1 MPTPLH
7 LIALPE
13 GDQRTVRFFA
23 TFPAPAPDSPPD
35 CRPAGIFTGDRKT
48 GLERAKIADLNLCAP
63 TAVTWHADHRVELGS
78 YTYASPGRHTAHL
91 RWGETIVTADIDLDV
106 PPPSQDI
113 ILPTLALF
121 VVKPAADQPLEAAI
135 RLEVM
140 GLQPEQQLRIDAG
153 AGQVFMLP
161 GADGPDQQ
169 AEWLVGYH
177 KSGEYT
183 VAVDLLDG
191 EGYWLATLAQ
201 NPLEVAP
208 PAEPAPPDLEGEPKE
223 PDVPSTPLPEVGELA
238 NSSPPWLPFRYVRPA
253 WGGVRTYT
261 TPGGSRVSRSLALGT
276 YLAIQ
281 NETMASGQ
289 VWYQSTHGDWV
300 AASAVAQVIPS
311 DLRGVELGAATPPPP
326 PPPPPGGVRYGV
338 VTAALLNVRA
348 RPGVSP
354 DNPPIAQ
361 LPSGAQV
368 TIYEERLVDGA
379 TWYRIGDNRWVH
391 GGWVR
396 IIQEPPS
403 PSLRRGVV
411 TADVLN
417 VRSQPG
423 VGYPVVDQLRLGA
436 EVTIYEEQPVAG
448 APWYRIGVDRWVHSG
463 WVRILPAELAAQ
475 SLAVVTSGPTLPV
488 GWVVSAS
495 LNVRARPGASPD
507 NPPIDE
513 VLHNQRLDILETRT
527 VDGARWYRIGVD
539 RWALGQWVA
548 AALPKPRPASI
559 RANERWVGVNLGQQ
573 TAVAYEGDTP
583 VYATMVATG
592 LPMTPT
598 VQGVFRTW
606 QRLTTGKMSGGSAAT
621 GGYYYLEGVTW
632 TCYFYAGYALH
643 TAYWHDAF
651 GRPSGARPGGPAARR
666 CMCMRGE
673 EVPGVRCHPDFA
685 QKSRETKAWSPILNN

>member
-1 MPTPLH
+1 MPSSIRL
-7 LIALPE
+7 LAIPE
-13 GDQRTVRFFA
+13 HDQRTVRFYA
-23 TFPAPAPDSPPD
+23 AFPAPAPDAPPD
-35 CRPAGIFTGDRKT
+35 CRPAGLFTGDPKT
-48 GLERAKIADLNLCAP
+48 GLERAKIAELTLCAP
-63 TAVTWHADHRVELGS
+63 TAVTWHEDHRVELGS
-78 YTYASPGRHTAHL
+78 YTYASPGRQAAHL
-91 RWGETIVTADIDLDV
+91 RWGEAIVVADIDLESEAV
-106 PPPSQDI
+106 ALTEAQ
-113 ILPTLALF
+113 PTLALF
-121 VVKPAADQPLEAAI
+121 VVKPAADQGLMAAI
-135 RLEVM
+135 RLEVL
-140 GLQPEQQLRIDAG
+140 GLQADQQLRIDAG
-153 AGQVFMLP
+153 AGQVYRLA
-161 GADGPDQQ
+161 GSAGPDQQ
-169 AEWLVGYH
+169 AEWSVSYH

-183 VAVDLLDG
+183 MAVDLLDG
-191 EGYWLATLAQ
+191 EGFWLATLAQ
-201 NPLEVAP
+201 NPLEIAP
-208 PAEPAPPDLEGEPKE
+208 PAEPALPDLEGEPEAPAE
-223 PDVPSTPLPEVGELA
+223 PAPPLLDVGALPTS
-238 NSSPPWLPFRYVRPA
+238 NPPWLPFNYVRPV

-261 TPGGSRVSRSLALGT
+261 TPGGSRVSRSLVLGT

-281 NETMASGQ
+281 SETVAGGQ

-300 AASAVAQVIPS
+300 AASAVAHVTPS
-311 DLRGVELGAATPPPP
+311 SLRGVELQAATPPP

-354 DNPPIAQ
+354 DNPPISQ

-391 GGWVR
+391 GAYVR
-396 IIQEPPS
+396 LIQEPPP

-448 APWYRIGVDRWVHSG
+448 VPWYRVGVGRWVHSG

-475 SLAVVTSGPTLPV
+475 VAVASGPTLPV

-495 LNVRARPGASPD
+495 LNVRARPGVSPD

-527 VDGARWYRIGVD
+527 VDGARWYRIGAD
-539 RWALGQWVA
+539 RWVLGTWVA
-548 AALPKPRPASI
+548 AALSKPRPAGI

-583 VYATMVATG
+583 VYAAMVATG
-592 LPMTPT
+592 LPTTPT

-606 QRLTTGKMSGGSAAT
+606 QRLATGKMSGGSAAT

-651 GRPSGARPGGPAARR
+651 GRTRSHGCVNLSPYDAWWIFQWSAPGGASSPAVYVYA
-666 CMCMRGE
+666 G
-673 EVPGVRCHPDFA
+673 
-685 QKSRETKAWSPILNN
+685 

>member
-1 MPTPLH
+1 MPSPIRL
-7 LIALPE
+7 LAVPE
-13 GDQRTVRFFA
+13 DDQRTVRFYA
-23 TFPAPAPDSPPD
+23 AFPAPALDAPPD
-35 CRPAGIFTGDRKT
+35 CRPAGLFTGDPKT
-48 GLERAKIADLNLCAP
+48 GQEGGKIAELTLCAP
-63 TAVTWHADHRVELGS
+63 TAVTWHEDNRVELGS
-78 YTYASPGRHTAHL
+78 YTYASPGRQAAHL
-91 RWGETIVTADIDLDV
+91 RWGEAIVVADIDLGSETGALAE
-106 PPPSQDI
+106 PQ
-113 ILPTLALF
+113 PTLALF

-135 RLEVM
+135 RLEVL
-140 GLQPEQQLRIDAG
+140 GLHADQQLRIDAG
-153 AGQVFMLP
+153 AGQIYLLP
-161 GADGPDQQ
+161 GSDGPDQQ
-169 AEWLVGYH
+169 AEWLVSYH

-201 NPLEVAP
+201 NSLEIAP
-208 PAEPAPPDLEGEPKE
+208 PAEPALPEQEGEPE
-223 PDVPSTPLPEVGELA
+223 QPAAPAPPLLEAGELPGS
-238 NSSPPWLPFRYVRPA
+238 NPPWLPFNYVRPV

-261 TPGGSRVSRSLALGT
+261 TPGGNRVSRSLVLGT

-281 NETMASGQ
+281 SETVVGGQ
-289 VWYQSTHGDWV
+289 VWYRSTHGDWV
-300 AASAVAQVIPS
+300 AASAVAQVTPS
-311 DLRGVELGAATPPPP
+311 SLRGVELQAATPPTP

-379 TWYRIGDNRWVH
+379 TWYRIGDSRWVH
-391 GGWVR
+391 GAYVR
-396 IIQEPPS
+396 LIQEPPP

-436 EVTIYEEQPVAG
+436 EVTIYEEQPVASV
-448 APWYRIGVDRWVHSG
+448 PWYRIGAGRWVHSG
-463 WVRILPAELAAQ
+463 WVRVLPAELAAQ
-475 SLAVVTSGPTLPV
+475 EAVASGPTLPV

-495 LNVRARPGASPD
+495 LNVRARPGVSPD

-527 VDGARWYRIGVD
+527 VDGARWYRIGAD
-539 RWALGQWVA
+539 RWVLGTWVA
-548 AALPKPRPASI
+548 AALPKPRPAGI

-573 TAVAYEGDTP
+573 TAVAYRGDTP
-583 VYATMVATG
+583 VYAAMVATG
-592 LPMTPT
+592 LPTTPT

-632 TCYFYAGYALH
+632 TCYFYSGYALH

-651 GRPSGARPGGPAARR
+651 GRPRSHGCVNLSPYDAWWIFQWSAPGGASSPAVYVYA
-666 CMCMRGE
+666 G
-673 EVPGVRCHPDFA
+673 
-685 QKSRETKAWSPILNN
+685 

>member
-1 MPTPLH
+1 MAADFELDAPLTS
-7 LIALPE
+7 L
-13 GDQRTVRFFA
+13 
-23 TFPAPAPDSPPD
+23 DS
-35 CRPAGIFTGDRKT
+35 A
-48 GLERAKIADLNLCAP
+48 
-63 TAVTWHADHRVELGS
+63 
-78 YTYASPGRHTAHL
+78 
-91 RWGETIVTADIDLDV
+91 
-106 PPPSQDI
+106 
-113 ILPTLALF
+113 LPTLALF
-121 VVKPAADQPLEAAI
+121 VVKPVTDQPLEAAI

-153 AGQVFMLP
+153 AGQIYLVS

-169 AEWLVGYH
+169 VEWLVSYDKG
-177 KSGEYT
+177 GEYT
-183 VAVDLLDG
+183 VAIDLLDG

-201 NPLEVAP
+201 NPLELAP
-208 PAEPAPPDLEGEPKE
+208 PIEPL
-223 PDVPSTPLPEVGELA
+223 LPEPEPRTGEAVCAGDAAAGGRRASQLQSALA
-238 NSSPPWLPFRYVRPA
+238 ALPLCAANLERSAHLYDAGRQPRLA
-253 WGGVRTYT
+253 HAGAGHL
-261 TPGGSRVSRSLALGT
+261 PGHSKRSDVA
-276 YLAIQ
+276 A
-281 NETMASGQ
+281 GQ
-289 VWYQSTHGDWV
+289 VWYQSTQGDWV
-300 AASAVAQVIPS
+300 AANAVAQVTPS
-311 DLRGVELGAATPPPP
+311 ALRGVELQAAPPPP
-326 PPPPPGGVRYGV
+326 PPPPPGDVRYGV

-391 GGWVR
+391 GGFVR
-396 IIQEPPS
+396 IIEEPPP

-436 EVTIYEEQPVAG
+436 EVTIFEEQPAAG
-448 APWYRIGVDRWVHSG
+448 VPWYRIGVGRWVHSG

-475 SLAVVTSGPTLPV
+475 AVVVSGPTLPL

-495 LNVRARPGASPD
+495 LNVRARPGVSPD

-527 VDGARWYRIGVD
+527 VDGARWYRIGAD
-539 RWALGQWVA
+539 RWVLGQWVA
-548 AALPKPRPASI
+548 AALPKTRPASI

-583 VYATMVATG
+583 VYAAMVATG
-592 LPMTPT
+592 LPATPT

-606 QRLTTGKMSGGSAAT
+606 QRLTSGKMSGGSAAT

-632 TCYFYAGYALH
+632 TCYFYSGYALH

-651 GRPSGARPGGPAARR
+651 GRPRSHGCVNLSPYDAWWIFQWSAPGGANSPAVYVYA
-666 CMCMRGE
+666 G
-673 EVPGVRCHPDFA
+673 
-685 QKSRETKAWSPILNN
+685 